1 MAELM
6 TDNDTQTRDAE
17 AFWQFAGMLYARPA
31 VAEAC
36 LLLQDRD
43 GLDVNLVLL
52 CLWAGSSRDIRL
64 TPGDFARL
72 EGAVAC
78 WNATVLTP
86 LRTARRALREG
97 PAPLYAAAKALELDA
112 ERHAQTLL
120 IRALPTPRAPPP
132 EGGASERAALNLGLY
147 LPVAAA
153 LERHALLAAV
163 GS

>member
-1 MAELM
+1 MAEL
-6 TDNDTQTRDAE
+6 TTENDTRARDAD

-31 VAEAC
+31 VGEAC

-52 CLWAGSSRDIRL
+52 CLWAGSSRNIRL

-86 LRTARRALREG
+86 LRAARRALKAG
-97 PAPLYAAAKALELDA
+97 PAPLYAAA
-112 ERHAQTLL
+112 
-120 IRALPTPRAPPP
+120 
-132 EGGASERAALNLGLY
+132 
-147 LPVAAA
+147 
-153 LERHALLAAV
+153 
-163 GS
+163 